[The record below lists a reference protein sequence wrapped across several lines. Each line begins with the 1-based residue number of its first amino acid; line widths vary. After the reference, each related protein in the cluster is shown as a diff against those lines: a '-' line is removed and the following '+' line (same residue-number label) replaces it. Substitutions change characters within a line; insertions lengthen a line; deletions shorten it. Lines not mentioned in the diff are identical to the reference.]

1 MAQTRA
7 RVAPERDLARCFLRR
22 LQRALF
28 LFLSLLAALYAT
40 TSFYYVVRIS
50 VIEQPDL
57 FDGIRSSVRDFS
69 QRWVPW
75 AVPMSEHLAAS
86 PSAAEADAASLLVTL
101 RASSH
106 EPYTQMYK
114 FLRIGEP
121 MTRQR
126 VRNPA
131 LPAGVPLWDDDEERA
146 SAERGGGLR
155 NAVPSRQRYVLDKL
169 KPGGSY
175 MIRLSFLGSP
185 SVGFDLVLY
194 QARRSSVQRLLKGS
208 IDVAGATSPTA
219 RGWAEEPQDTEL
231 LVFSTS
237 RDNALEFTFEKDVW
251 VDREDIDGIVS
262 GSNGA
267 DATLRGVIR
276 AFSGT
281 DDPFLPVVEVR
292 PRALSIPVDAYRVP
306 IVRFNIE
313 LERLSSSFLP
323 KVAVPL
329 MIYFVWVL
337 VFVGYLGIYTLVS
350 SGIAGGEEVKQS
362 LG

>member
-1 MAQTRA
+1 M
-7 RVAPERDLARCFLRR
+7 APESGLARCFLRR
-22 LQRALF
+22 LQRATF
-28 LFLSLLAALYAT
+28 LFLSLLVALYAT
-40 TSFYYVVRIS
+40 TSLYYVVRIS
-50 VIEQPDL
+50 VIERPDL
-57 FDGIRSSVRDFS
+57 FDQIGSNVKGFA

-86 PSAAEADAASLLVTL
+86 PSAAEAGAASLLVTL

-114 FLRIGEP
+114 VLRIGEP

-131 LPAGVPLWDDDEERA
+131 LPADVPLWDDDGERA
-146 SAERGGGLR
+146 SAERGGSLR
-155 NAVPSRQRYVLDKL
+155 DAVPSRQRYVLDKL
-169 KPGGSY
+169 KSGRCY

-194 QARRSSVQRLLKGS
+194 QVRRSSVQRLLKGS
-208 IDVAGATSPTA
+208 IEVAGATSPTA

-237 RDNALEFTFEKDVW
+237 RDNALEFSVEKDVW
-251 VDREDIDGIVS
+251 VDREDIDGIAS
-262 GSNGA
+262 GSDGA

-276 AFSGT
+276 TASGT
-281 DDPFLPVVEVR
+281 DDPFVPVVEVR
-292 PRALSIPVDAYRVP
+292 PRTLSIPVDAYRVP

-323 KVAVPL
+323 QMAVPF
-329 MIYFVWVL
+329 MTYFVWVL

-350 SGIAGGEEVKQS
+350 SGIAGGEEAK
-362 LG
+362 